1 MPDVPR
7 RPAVPPFDRLVYRLV
22 RRIPRGRV
30 MTYGQVAAAVG
41 RPRAA
46 RAVGRAL
53 AALRGPLAHVVPWHR
68 VVNAAGR
75 CSLRKGEWDGT
86 QRERLEMEGVHFGR
100 RGRVDLDRFAWNGPR
115 GRRRDRPS

>member
-1 MPDVPR
+1 VAR
-7 RPAVPPFDRLVYRLV
+7 RRSALPPFHRLVYRVV

-53 AALRGPLAHVVPWHR
+53 GALRGPLLHVVPWHR

-75 CSLRKGEWDGT
+75 CSRREGVWDEI
-86 QRERLEMEGVHFGR
+86 QRERLEIEGLRFGR
-100 RGRVDLDRFAWNGPR
+100 HGRVDLRRVRWTGPR
-115 GRRRDRPS
+115 VRVRAR